1 MDTAVA
7 VSDSPDHVIDR
18 ITAAATAACR
28 EVAVDGTWISV
39 RKTGLDIPAQGW
51 KLHVS
56 ARPGTLAETLDRVL
70 PLLLSRDCDFKVA
83 KSVSTLRELNSGDLD
98 PGAVGKALTVYP
110 PQNSVVRLGNELAE
124 ALAGMSAPRI
134 ASDRR
139 VRRDA
144 PVYYRYAPFRPQF
157 RVDDNGD
164 FELVVIGPD
173 GQTEAGAA
181 GPEYSCPH
189 WATDPFRPE
198 PAPEAGRTA
207 EPAHTTLGGRYRLTS
222 GVMRGPRGNVYR
234 AVDPDGRQ
242 VVVKEA
248 RAYVSENVNGM
259 DLRGQMRNERRILH
273 ALDGVEGVPGL
284 IDHFRHGED
293 EYLVT
298 TDAGTRDLNRFVGE
312 HGLFFD
318 EPGDTGRDLGLLAE
332 RLLAVLDAVHERGV
346 VVRDLSPKNIVLD
359 DDGRCTLIDF
369 GNSRYDG
376 LQIPGWTR
384 GYSVPDQHTE
394 RPAEPEDDYFSLGA
408 TLFFAAS
415 GMNPVAIDPDPVRNL
430 ERTLMCLARLYP
442 DARTGVRALLPGL
455 LSLDPA
461 ERSAAVADIRAG
473 RYRGGA
479 VAVRG
484 SRPAPPK
491 FSPDLLESALRHT
504 LRECSGFA
512 TKLMADSP
520 DPDRADPPVTN
531 VYSGSAGL
539 GMELLHH
546 AESEAVAA
554 DLARW
559 TVRMTPPARLPSA
572 LYFGR
577 TGTALYLATARR
589 MLAPDL
595 APPERIELGDRER
608 GDYIHGVAGIGAGH
622 LVLHDLAPGEG
633 HLDIASECARRLLS
647 GDVTDA
653 EDAAPPAQ
661 PGSGVALE
669 AGFAH
674 GTAGIA
680 YFLLAHHLRTGDPAA
695 GEEAG
700 KRFGAL
706 AAEAEELV
714 AVMRRP
720 AARPMA
726 ASWCQGM
733 SGIASALVFAGRALD
748 DDRLLALAKEGA
760 RACMV
765 LAPQAWVVS
774 QCCGLAGIGEA
785 LVDVATATGDEEF
798 WRGAEEVAE
807 LMLCRSGG
815 TPEQPSFAGN
825 SLDTASGHW
834 ATGSS
839 GVLSF
844 LRRLHRRGGARL
856 WSVDWTPPR

>member
-1 MDTAVA
+1 
-7 VSDSPDHVIDR
+7 
-18 ITAAATAACR
+18 
-28 EVAVDGTWISV
+28 
-39 RKTGLDIPAQGW
+39 
-51 KLHVS
+51 
-56 ARPGTLAETLDRVL
+56 
-70 PLLLSRDCDFKVA
+70 
-83 KSVSTLRELNSGDLD
+83 
-98 PGAVGKALTVYP
+98 
-110 PQNSVVRLGNELAE
+110 
-124 ALAGMSAPRI
+124 
-134 ASDRR
+134 
-139 VRRDA
+139 
-144 PVYYRYAPFRPQF
+144 
-157 RVDDNGD
+157 
-164 FELVVIGPD
+164 
-173 GQTEAGAA
+173 
-181 GPEYSCPH
+181 
-189 WATDPFRPE
+189 
-198 PAPEAGRTA
+198 
-207 EPAHTTLGGRYRLTS
+207 
-222 GVMRGPRGNVYR
+222 
-234 AVDPDGRQ
+234 
-242 VVVKEA
+242 
-248 RAYVSENVNGM
+248 
-259 DLRGQMRNERRILH
+259 
-273 ALDGVEGVPGL
+273 
-284 IDHFRHGED
+284 
-293 EYLVT
+293 
-298 TDAGTRDLNRFVGE
+298 
-312 HGLFFD
+312 
-318 EPGDTGRDLGLLAE
+318 
-332 RLLAVLDAVHERGV
+332 
-346 VVRDLSPKNIVLD
+346 
-359 DDGRCTLIDF
+359 
-369 GNSRYDG
+369 
-376 LQIPGWTR
+376 
-384 GYSVPDQHTE
+384 
-394 RPAEPEDDYFSLGA
+394 
-408 TLFFAAS
+408 
-415 GMNPVAIDPDPVRNL
+415 MNPVAIDPDPVRNL